1 MNKDKKKI
9 FLGPVIMIIFLI
21 VVIMLASFIFST
33 LQIGGQETHIEN
45 GTLETSLV
53 TVNNILS
60 SSGLKFLLSNAI
72 TNFQKLSPV
81 ILLIIVLLGIGIC
94 EKSGLFKMLFSRL
107 KKVSTP
113 ALIFLTIFISVISTI
128 IGEYSFIVLIP
139 IAGVVYKYAN
149 RNAMMGILITFISIC
164 LGYGLGLIFNYDD
177 YLLGTLTQ
185 ASASLEVDKNYKFE
199 LLSNIYIQIVGTIIF
214 SIIGTIIVN
223 TFLVPKFEV
232 VKHYEKEETIDSKK
246 AFFFSTITFL
256 IMFILIIYTIMP
268 GLPGSGLLLDKTA
281 STYIAQLF
289 SGNSPF
295 SNSLIF
301 IISVMM
307 MVCGLIYGRIS
318 GNIKNTNEFSI
329 GLGYSFDN
337 LGYVF
342 VLLFFFSQMI
352 ALLDWSN
359 IGTVIATLLI
369 DKISLLQLSGI
380 LLIIIFFIAV
390 VFIGIFI
397 PSTITKWSLM
407 SPIIV
412 PLFMRANITPD
423 FTQFVFR
430 VADGLGK
437 CITPMCIYFFIMMAF
452 MQKYNYD
459 NEHNITIFGTLKLM
473 APTVT
478 IMGFLLLLFLI
489 LWYIIGLPM
498 GIKMFPT
505 L

>member
-1 MNKDKKKI
+1 MNKKKKSI
-9 FLGPVIMIIFLI
+9 FLGPVIMIIILI
-21 VVIMLASFIFST
+21 AIIMLASAIFSIF
-33 LQIGGQETHIEN
+33 QVGGQVTSISN

-53 TVNNILS
+53 TVNNLLS
-60 SSGLKFLLSNAI
+60 SAGIKFILSNAI

-94 EKSGLFKMLFSRL
+94 EKSGLFKIVFSKL
-107 KKVSTP
+107 KKIPTP
-113 ALIFLTIFISVISTI
+113 TLIFLTIFLSVISSI
-128 IGEYSFIVLIP
+128 IGENSFIILIP
-139 IAGVVYKYAN
+139 IVGIAYKYAN
-149 RNAMMGILITFISIC
+149 RNAMMGILISFISIC
-164 LGYGLGLIFNYDD
+164 LGYGFGLIFNYDD
-177 YLLGTLTQ
+177 YLLGTLSQ
-185 ASASLEVDKNYKFE
+185 ASASLDVDKNYKYQ
-199 LLSNIYIQIVGTIIF
+199 LLSNIYMQLAFTFIF
-214 SIIGTIIVN
+214 SILGSIIIN
-223 TFLVPKFEV
+223 AFLVPKFEV
-232 VKHYEKEETIDSKK
+232 IKKYEKEETFESKK
-246 AFFFSTITFL
+246 GLLFSTIAFIVMLL
-256 IMFILIIYTIMP
+256 IVVYMIIP
-268 GLPGSGLLLDKTA
+268 GLPGSGLLLDKN
-281 STYIAQLF
+281 SNIYIAQLF
-289 SGNSPF
+289 SNNSPF

-301 IISVMM
+301 IFSIIM

-359 IGTVIATLLI
+359 IGTVLGTIII

-380 LLIIIFFIAV
+380 LLIIIFFLAI

-397 PSTITKWSLM
+397 PSTLTKWTIA
-407 SPIIV
+407 SPIII

-423 FTQFVFR
+423 FTQFIFR
-430 VADGLGK
+430 VADGIGK
-437 CITPMCIYFFIMMAF
+437 CITPMYIYFFIMMAF

-473 APTVT
+473 SSTVL
-478 IMGFLLLLFLI
+478 ILSLLLLLLLV
-489 LWYIIGLPM
+489 LWYIVGLPM
-498 GIKMFPT
+498 GLQMYPT

>member
-1 MNKDKKKI
+1 MNKKKKKI
-9 FLGPVIMIIFLI
+9 FLGPVIMIIILI
-21 VVIMLASFIFST
+21 AIIMLSSAIFSF
-33 LQIGGQETHIEN
+33 LQLGGQETSIAN

-60 SSGLKFLLSNAI
+60 SSGIKFILSNAI
-72 TNFQKLSPV
+72 SNFQKLSPV

-107 KKVSTP
+107 KRVTTP
-113 ALIFLTIFISVISTI
+113 ALVFFTILLGIISTI
-128 IGEYSFIVLIP
+128 VGENSFIILIP
-139 IAGVVYKYAN
+139 IVGIAYKYAN
-149 RNAMMGILITFISIC
+149 RNAMMGVLITFISIS

-185 ASASLEVDKNYKFE
+185 AAASLDVDKNYKYQ
-199 LLSNIYIQIVGTIIF
+199 LLSNIYILIAGTFIFTIIG
-214 SIIGTIIVN
+214 SIIIN
-223 TFLVPKFEV
+223 TFLVPRFEV
-232 VKHYEKEETIDSKK
+232 IKRYEKEETNDSKRAFRISSI
-246 AFFFSTITFL
+246 AFFV
-256 IMFILIIYTIMP
+256 MIIIIAYMIIP

-281 STYIAQLF
+281 PTYIAQLF
-289 SGNSPF
+289 SSNSPF

-301 IISVMM
+301 IISIIM

-352 ALLDWSN
+352 ALLEWSN
-359 IGTVIATLLI
+359 IGTVLATIII
-369 DKISLLQLSGI
+369 DKISMLQLSGI

-397 PSTITKWSLM
+397 PSTLTKWSLM
-407 SPIIV
+407 SPVIV

-423 FTQFVFR
+423 FTQFIFR
-430 VADGLGK
+430 IADGFGK
-437 CITPMCIYFFIMMAF
+437 CITPMYIYFFIMMAF

-473 APTVT
+473 APTVL
-478 IMGFLLLLFLI
+478 MLGLLLLLILI

-498 GIKMFPT
+498 GIAMYPT

>member
-9 FLGPVIMIIFLI
+9 FLGPVIMIIVLI

-33 LQIGGQETHIEN
+33 LQIGGQETHIQN

-94 EKSGLFKMLFSRL
+94 EKSGLFKMTFSSL

-113 ALIFLTIFISVISTI
+113 VLIFFTIFFGVISTI

-139 IAGVVYKYAN
+139 IVGIAYKYAN

-164 LGYGLGLIFNYDD
+164 LGYGLGLVFNYDD

-185 ASASLEVDKNYKFE
+185 ASASLEVDKNYKFQ
-199 LLSNIYIQIVGTIIF
+199 LLSNLYIQIAGTIIF
-214 SIIGTIIVN
+214 SIIGSIIIN
-223 TFLVPKFEV
+223 AFLVPKFEV
-232 VKHYEKEETIDSKK
+232 VKHYEKDETIDSKK
-246 AFFFSTITFL
+246 AFFFSTFACL
-256 IMFILIIYTIMP
+256 VMLFIIIYMIIP

-289 SGNSPF
+289 SSNSPF

-301 IISVMM
+301 IISFMM
-307 MVCGLIYGRIS
+307 MICGLIYGRIS

-359 IGTVIATLLI
+359 IGTVIATVLI
-369 DKISLLQLSGI
+369 DKISLLQLSGV

-397 PSTITKWSLM
+397 PSTITKWTLM

-430 VADGLGK
+430 VADGFGK
-437 CITPMCIYFFIMMAF
+437 CITPMYIYFFIMMAF

-459 NEHNITIFGTLKLM
+459 NEHNVTIFGTLKMM
-473 APTVT
+473 APTVLLL
-478 IMGFLLLLFLI
+478 GSLLLLILV

-498 GIKMFPT
+498 GIAMYPT

>member
-1 MNKDKKKI
+1 MNKDKKKM
-9 FLGPVIMIIFLI
+9 FLGPVIMIIVLI
-21 VVIMLASFIFST
+21 AIIMLASSIFSN
-33 LQIGGQETHIEN
+33 LQVGGQETHIQN

-113 ALIFLTIFISVISTI
+113 MLIFLTIFLSIISTI
-128 IGEYSFIVLIP
+128 IGEYSFIILIP
-139 IAGVVYKYAN
+139 IVGIAYKYAN
-149 RNAMMGILITFISIC
+149 RNAMLGILIAFISIC
-164 LGYGLGLIFNYDD
+164 LGYGFGLIFNYDD

-185 ASASLEVDKNYKFE
+185 ASASLEVDKNYKFQ
-199 LLSNIYIQIVGTIIF
+199 LLSNLYIQIAITIIF
-214 SIIGTIIVN
+214 SIISSIIIN
-223 TFLVPKFEV
+223 AFLVPRFEIT
-232 VKHYEKEETIDSKK
+232 KHYEKEETIDSKK
-246 AFFFSTITFL
+246 AFICSTIACL
-256 IMFILIIYTIMP
+256 IMLSLIVYMIIP
-268 GLPGSGLLLDKTA
+268 GLPGSGLLLDKSA
-281 STYIAQLF
+281 PTYIAQLF

-359 IGTVIATLLI
+359 IGTVIATILI
-369 DKISLLQLSGI
+369 DKISLLQFSGI

-390 VFIGIFI
+390 VFISIFI
-397 PSTITKWSLM
+397 PSTITKWTLM

-430 VADGLGK
+430 VADGFGK
-437 CITPMCIYFFIMMAF
+437 CITPMYIYFFIMMAF

-473 APTVT
+473 APTVL
-478 IMGFLLLLFLI
+478 ILGSLLLLLLI

-498 GIKMFPT
+498 GIAMYPT

>member
-1 MNKDKKKI
+1 MNKKKKKI
-9 FLGPVIMIIFLI
+9 FLGPVIMILI
-21 VVIMLASFIFST
+21 LIAIITVSSTIFSI
-33 LQIGGQETHIEN
+33 LQLGGQVTQIEN
-45 GTLETSLV
+45 GTLQTSLV

-60 SSGLKFLLSNAI
+60 SSGIRFVLSNAI

-94 EKSGLFKMLFSRL
+94 EKSGWFKVLFSNL
-107 KKVSTP
+107 KRVTTP
-113 ALIFLTIFISVISTI
+113 ALIFCTIFIGIVSSIV
-128 IGEYSFIVLIP
+128 GEYSFIILIP
-139 IAGVVYKYAN
+139 IIGIAYKYAN
-149 RNAMMGILITFISIC
+149 RNAMLGVLITFISIC

-185 ASASLEVDKNYKFE
+185 VSASLEVDKNYKYQ
-199 LLSNIYIQIVGTIIF
+199 LLSNIYMLVAGTIIF
-214 SIIGTIIVN
+214 SALATIIIN

-232 VKHYEKEETIDSKK
+232 IKHYEKEETIISKK
-246 AFFFSTITFL
+246 AFSVSLVALFVMIL
-256 IMFILIIYTIMP
+256 LIIYMIIP

-281 STYIAQLF
+281 SVYIVQLF

-301 IISVMM
+301 IISIIM

-352 ALLDWSN
+352 ALLEWSN
-359 IGTVIATLLI
+359 IGTVIATLI
-369 DKISLLQLSGI
+369 IEKISVLQLSGVF
-380 LLIIIFFIAV
+380 LLIIFFLAV
-390 VFIGIFI
+390 IFIGIFI

-412 PLFMRANITPD
+412 PLFMRTNITPD
-423 FTQFVFR
+423 FTQFTFR
-430 VADGLGK
+430 IADGIGK
-437 CITPMCIYFFIMMAF
+437 CITPMYIYFFIMMAF

-473 APTVT
+473 APTV
-478 IMGFLLLLFLI
+478 ILLGLSLLLFLI

-498 GIKMFPT
+498 GVAMYPT